1 MTQTLKDIIIVNVMA
16 TYRST
21 RVLPVA
27 LIIIIIVIAIVGLT
41 YVARLLFFSD
51 NSGVLSQADTS
62 QAALTS
68 TSADRAVSMTV
79 RGAIVADE
87 DFRTYQIKVTPNGR
101 ILTIYAGY
109 QNQPIDN
116 ITIGNNIP
124 AYEQFVYALNRAKLM
139 NNDEA
144 IGDSNDTRGVCPTG
158 KLYEFQIIKA
168 DKSVKKLWTTSCS
181 NARGSL
187 GLNVST
193 FTNLF
198 IDQIPGA
205 QTKIGS
211 IWR

>member
-1 MTQTLKDIIIVNVMA
+1 MA

-41 YVARLLFFSD
+41 YIARLLFFSD

-62 QAALTS
+62 QAALAS
-68 TSADRAVSMTV
+68 TSADRAVAMTV

-87 DFRTYQIKVTPNGR
+87 DFRSYQVKVTPNQR
-101 ILTIYAGY
+101 ILTIYTGY

-144 IGDSNDTRGVCPTG
+144 TGDSNDTRGVCPTG
-158 KLYEFQIIKA
+158 KLYEFQILKA

-181 NARGSL
+181 NVRGSL
-187 GLNVST
+187 GLSVST
-193 FTNLF
+193 LTNLF

>member
-1 MTQTLKDIIIVNVMA
+1 MA

>member
-1 MTQTLKDIIIVNVMA
+1 MA

-41 YVARLLFFSD
+41 YIARLLFFSD

-68 TSADRAVSMTV
+68 TSADRAVAMTV

-87 DFRTYQIKVTPNGR
+87 DFRSYQVKVTPNQR
-101 ILTIYAGY
+101 ILTIYTGY

-144 IGDSNDTRGVCPTG
+144 TGDSNDTRGVCPTG
-158 KLYEFQIIKA
+158 KLYEFQILKA

-187 GLNVST
+187 GLSVST
-193 FTNLF
+193 LTNLF
-198 IDQIPGA
+198 IDQIHGA